1 MIRDSVLNEVVVTK
15 DVEAFR
21 VAVDPIVCWL
31 VTVLEYVEPG
41 MVIVLT

>member
-1 MIRDSVLNEVVVTK
+1 MIRDSVLNEVVVMK

-21 VAVDPIVCWL
+21 VVVDPIVCWL